1 MTNLNNEKLQLETN
15 TTIYLT
21 EIQFLKTEL
30 QTVQDRNFHNQQERE
45 LMEMKHAKTVEQVL
59 LDKDVIQR
67 DTEKMISQLKME
79 NHALQGLLY

>member
-21 EIQFLKTEL
+21 EIQSLKTEL
-30 QTVQDRNFHNQQERE
+30 QNLQDKNIHNQQERE

-67 DTEKMISQLKME
+67 DAEKMISQLKME
-79 NHALQGLLY
+79 NHALQG